1 MKLATKPTKL
11 RTKSVN
17 KSNASSTRLPS
28 HVSPSYYH
36 IQITPNLTDFTFT
49 GKERIKLTVTKS
61 SASIVLHSVD
71 LQITSAVWQAGK
83 QEIKAKKISY
93 QKKSETAQIL
103 FPKKI
108 TGKGILH
115 LEFSGIILDGLQ
127 GFYRSK
133 YLHNNQEKHL
143 ATTQLEATDA
153 RRFFP
158 CFDEPSHKA
167 IFEVEAI
174 VPKKLQVISNTI
186 EEEVLPHH
194 DTGLKIVRF
203 QPTPQMSTYLLALI
217 IGELEHLQTRTKSGV
232 QIRVH
237 TTPGKKSQGKFALE
251 TTKHALEFLE
261 DYFEIPY
268 PLPVLDMIAIPDF
281 AAGAMENWGA
291 VTFREK
297 ELLVDDDHT
306 PFITKQRIAEVI
318 SHELVHQWFGNLVT
332 MEWWTHLWLNESF
345 ACYMAYLVVDK
356 LHPQWNFWTKFILQ
370 EQSYA
375 LSQDSLQTSHPIEVE
390 VHHPNQIGEIFDGIS
405 YSKGAS
411 VLRMLSSYIGA
422 ETFRK
427 GLSLYLKKH
436 SYKNTSSIHLWEA
449 FEKASGKP
457 VRKFMKRWTQEIG
470 YPVVDVSVRN
480 KRLHLAQSKFTQLPQ
495 GSAKTAASSV
505 WSIPILPYYGKGQGT
520 QQIELT
526 KSSQSFVIPSNY
538 ELIKLNDQEQ
548 SYFIAKYDLPLLGR
562 LALAIKNK
570 ELASVDRLAIF
581 RNTFLLAKAGMIGT
595 DVYLELIKNLE
606 QETSYVVW
614 SEVAGSLNNL
624 EQMLAG
630 TNAEKFYTSYLVKIY
645 GQLIS
650 KKELGFK
657 VKAGESYNNKTLRG
671 LAFLQSGLYGFKP
684 AITEAKK
691 LFAQR
696 LKGKSTDPDTRLA
709 VYSTV
714 ARWGNVK
721 IFNKLV
727 GLYRTVESA
736 QEKQQLLLA
745 LTKFHLPELQKK
757 VLQFFYSKEVRD
769 QDRFLVINFS
779 MQTTSL
785 KKQAWK
791 ALQTNWAEL
800 EAKYGSSKM
809 LGSIIAGASSFNSQQ
824 ESDSLEKFL
833 KTHDLSSA
841 KQAVKQTREKIA
853 IKLAWAK
860 RDFALILA
868 YLKKNQ

>member
-1 MKLATKPTKL
+1 MKAYLKKP
-11 RTKSVN
+11 
-17 KSNASSTRLPS
+17 ARLPN
-28 HVSPSYYH
+28 HVVPSYYH

-49 GKERIKLTVTKS
+49 GKEKIKLAINKQS
-61 SASIVLHSVD
+61 DRIVLHSLD
-71 LQITSAVWQAGK
+71 LNISSAKWESGK
-83 QEIKAKKISY
+83 QEVVAKKISY
-93 QKKSETAQIL
+93 NKKAETVQVFL
-103 FPKKI
+103 PKKI

-115 LEFSGIILDGLQ
+115 LEFSGTILDGLQ

-133 YLHNNQEKHL
+133 YLHNDQEKHL

-158 CFDEPSHKA
+158 CFDEPAHKA
-167 IFEVEAI
+167 IFEMEAI

-186 EEEVLPHH
+186 EDEILPHH

-217 IGELEHLQTRTKSGV
+217 IGELEHLQTQTKSGV

-251 TTKHALEFLE
+251 TTKNALEFLE
-261 DYFEIPY
+261 DYFGIPY

-306 PFITKQRIAEVI
+306 PFIAKQRIAEVI

-345 ACYMAYLVVDK
+345 ACYMAYLVVDN
-356 LHPQWNFWTKFILQ
+356 LHPEWNFWTKFILQ

-375 LSQDSLQTSHPIEVE
+375 LNQDSLHTSHPIEVE

-411 VLRMLSSYIGA
+411 ILRMLSSYIGE

-457 VRKFMKRWTQEIG
+457 VRKFMKRWTQEVG
-470 YPVVDVSVRN
+470 YPMVDVSLHN
-480 KRLHLAQSKFTQLPQ
+480 NRLLLTQNKFTQLPQ
-495 GSAKTAASSV
+495 RASKRQRSPV
-505 WSIPILPYYGKGQGT
+505 WSVPILPFYGKNVPTGD
-520 QQIELT
+520 IELT
-526 KSSQSFVIPSNY
+526 RSSQSFPVPSNY
-538 ELIKLNDQEQ
+538 QLIKLNDQEQ
-548 SYFIAKYDLPLLGR
+548 SFFITNYDLPLLAR
-562 LALAIKNK
+562 LAQEVKAK
-570 ELASVDRLAIF
+570 EFSSVDRLAIL
-581 RNTFLLAKAGMIGT
+581 RNTFLLAKAGKLST
-595 DVYLELIKNLE
+595 DIFLELAKNLQ

-624 EQMLAG
+624 GQMLAG
-630 TNAEKFYTSYLVKIY
+630 TSTEKFYNNFLSKIY

-650 KKELGFK
+650 KKELGFNAK
-657 VKAGESYNNKTLRG
+657 DRETYNNKTLRG
-671 LAFLQSGLYGFKP
+671 LAFLQSGLYGHKP
-684 AITEAKK
+684 SISAANQM
-691 LFAQR
+691 FAQR
-696 LKGKSTDPDTRLA
+696 LKGKATDPDTRLA
-709 VYSTV
+709 VYATV
-714 ARWGNVK
+714 ARWGNAK
-721 IFNKLV
+721 AYQQLV
-727 GLYRTVESA
+727 ALYKKVESA

-745 LTKFHLPELQKK
+745 LTKFQQPELQRK
-757 VLQFFYSKEVRD
+757 VLKFFYGKEIRD
-769 QDRFLVINFS
+769 QDRFLVINYS
-779 MQTTSL
+779 LQTSSL

-791 ALQTNWAEL
+791 ALQANWKNL
-800 EAKYGSSKM
+800 ERKYGSSKM
-809 LGSIIAGASSFNSQQ
+809 LGSIISGASSFNSKQ
-824 ESDSLEKFL
+824 ESNSFEKFV

-853 IKLAWAK
+853 IKLAWLK
-860 RDFALILA
+860 RDLGFVRA
-868 YLKKNQ
+868 YLIKNQ